1 VSLGVRLRGG
11 FDLDPQN
18 FSLTSTSSEE
28 YGGSGHQIDQKVQPG
43 QRQVLCLSLKHENW
57 HALTSFYSI

>member
-1 VSLGVRLRGG
+1 VFFGVRLRVG

-18 FSLTSTSSEE
+18 VSLASILSEE